1 VSVSAQSQLKK
12 KTTCAASESRRT
24 KGDSNVNAAESL
36 VVELFNCQLTRRKR
50 SLFLLSVSL
59 RAPKQKSKKLLLANS
74 LRDSKERETILSRCV
89 GILTAE
95 RKRSRSVSK
104 PDLHNEISTCKTALA
119 FYRVPRSREFEEKTH
134 YFTIIS
140 EIHLPTMLTNKIVFI
155 SPGAVS
161 PGEEELK
168 GNWRAE

>member
-1 VSVSAQSQLKK
+1 LPINTAKEKFIFALGVFA
-12 KTTCAASESRRT
+12 CAET
-24 KGDSNVNAAESL
+24 KEQKA
-36 VVELFNCQLTRRKR
+36 FTREFIARFKRKR
-50 SLFLLSVSL
+50 
-59 RAPKQKSKKLLLANS
+59 NN
-74 LRDSKERETILSRCV
+74 LSRCV